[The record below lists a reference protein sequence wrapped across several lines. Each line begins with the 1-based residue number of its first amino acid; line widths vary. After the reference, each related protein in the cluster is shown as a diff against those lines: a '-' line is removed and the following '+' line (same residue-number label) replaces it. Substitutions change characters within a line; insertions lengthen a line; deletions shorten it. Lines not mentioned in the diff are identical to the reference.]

1 MFRFT
6 RMRFELPILAGIGL
20 LLAGCSGSSP
30 RAVPSRGYR
39 SWQIYGGGHDQIRY
53 SALDQINRRN
63 VHRLQV
69 AWSYD
74 TGDAFSGSEMQ
85 CNPIVIDGVLYATT
99 PRLRVIAL
107 DAATGVLRWSFDPY
121 EGRPTPGKRRN
132 RGLMYWQDGDDR
144 RVYFAADHLFYAL
157 DALTGRPVPG
167 FGDGGKIDLRQGFH
181 RDLTGISIS
190 VTTPGVVYKD
200 LLILGSITSEDL
212 PAAPGDIRTFDART
226 GALCWSFHTIP
237 HPGEFGY
244 ETWPKDAWTYI
255 GGANNWAGMALD
267 EKRGLVFAPT
277 GSAAFDFY
285 GANRIG
291 DNLFANTLLALK
303 ADTGERVWH
312 FQAVRHDVWD
322 RDFPAPPSLVTIR
335 SAGRWVDAVV
345 QATKSGHLFVFERTT
360 GRPLFPIE
368 YVRTPPSD
376 IEGEVLADTQPLPLT
391 PAPFA
396 RQELTEQIL
405 TRRTPEAHRIVL
417 ERFRLL
423 RSGPQFTPPS
433 REGTV
438 IFPGFDGGAEWGGQA
453 FDPETGIYYVNS
465 NEMPWILRLIE
476 RPASGATAVRQ
487 YVRYCASCHKEDL
500 SGSPPEF
507 PALTG
512 LAGRYRAA
520 ELAHLVRSG
529 KGRMPGFAHIGEP
542 AIKAIVDYLLTGKNR
557 AAGTGAGAGRG
568 PFELKYTHDGYNKF
582 LDPDGYPAVDPPWGT
597 LSAINLD
604 TGEYVWR
611 VPLGEFPELAAQGLR
626 NTGTE
631 NYGGPVVTAGGLVFI
646 AATNH
651 DNKIRAF
658 DKLTGEILWEAS
670 LPAAGNATPAV
681 YEVNGRQ
688 FVVIGAGGGKSGA
701 PSGGTYV
708 AFALPEG

>member
-1 MFRFT
+1 
-6 RMRFELPILAGIGL
+6 MRSCLSTLLGVC

-30 RAVPSRGYR
+30 RAVPKQGYR
-39 SWQIYGGGHDQIRY
+39 GWTAYGGGHDQIRY
-53 SALDQINRRN
+53 SALAQINRTN

-74 TGDAFSGSEMQ
+74 TGDAFDGSEMQ
-85 CNPIVIDGVLYATT
+85 CNPIVVDGLLYATT

-107 DAATGVLRWSFDPY
+107 DAATGELRWSFDPY
-121 EGRPTPGKRRN
+121 EGKPARGKRRN
-132 RGLMYWQDGDDR
+132 RGLMYWRDGDDR

-157 DALTGRPVPG
+157 DARTGRPVPG
-167 FGDGGKIDLRQGFH
+167 FGDGGKIDLRRGFH
-181 RDLTGISIS
+181 RDLSGAPIS
-190 VTTPGVVYKD
+190 VTTPGAVYKD
-200 LLILGSITSEDL
+200 LLIVGSITSEDL
-212 PAAPGDIRTFDART
+212 PAAPGDIRAFDART
-226 GALCWSFHTIP
+226 GELRWSFHTIP
-237 HPGEFGY
+237 HPGELGY
-244 ETWPKDAWTYI
+244 ETWPKDAWHYI

-285 GANRIG
+285 GANRAG
-291 DNLFANTLLALK
+291 DNLFANTLLALR

-335 SAGRWVDAVV
+335 SGGRWVDAVV
-345 QATKSGHLFVFERTT
+345 QATKSGHLFVFERAT

-368 YVRTPPSD
+368 YVRTPASD
-376 IEGEVLADTQPLPLT
+376 IEGETLADSQPLPVR

-396 RQELTEQIL
+396 RQQLTEEIL
-405 TRRTPEAHRIVL
+405 TRRTAEAHRVVL

-476 RPASGATAVRQ
+476 RPAAGPTAVRQ

-507 PALTG
+507 PALTR
-512 LAGRYRAA
+512 LDQRYTAA
-520 ELAHLVRSG
+520 ELARLVRNG
-529 KGRMPGFAHIGEP
+529 KGRMPGFAYLGDNT
-542 AIKAIVDYLLTGKNR
+542 IKAIIDYLVRGKDAAAAPSTTGS
-557 AAGTGAGAGRG
+557 
-568 PFELKYTHDGYNKF
+568 PHELRYTHDGYNKF
-582 LDPDGYPAVDPPWGT
+582 LDPDGYPAVEPPWGT
-597 LSAINLD
+597 LNAINLD

-611 VPLGEFPELAAQGLR
+611 VPLGEFPELAAQGLKD
-626 NTGTE
+626 TGTE

-646 AATNH
+646 GATNH
-651 DNKIRAF
+651 DRKFRAF
-658 DKLTGEILWEAS
+658 DKLTGELLWETT

-681 YEVNGRQ
+681 YEVAGRQ

-708 AFALPEG
+708 AFALPER